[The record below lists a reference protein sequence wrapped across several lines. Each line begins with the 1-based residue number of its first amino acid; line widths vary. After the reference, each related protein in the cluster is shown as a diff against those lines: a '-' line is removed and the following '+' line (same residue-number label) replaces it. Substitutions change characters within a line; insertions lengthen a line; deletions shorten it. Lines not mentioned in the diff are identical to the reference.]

1 MERLLVSIVLDGHA
15 ETELKESRIQCH
27 FTPTY
32 KVVRNQTECF
42 FTTLINQHEIS
53 A

>member
-32 KVVRNQTECF
+32 KVVRNQTESVVSQR
-42 FTTLINQHEIS
+42 LAHNDV
-53 A
+53 